1 MRIYAYILHM
11 FNLILLENPMAL
23 EKEFLAMRQ
32 IDRAFNSLE
41 QNDRER
47 VIKWANDKY
56 STPAPV
62 APESTMNHVANR

>member
-1 MRIYAYILHM
+1 
-11 FNLILLENPMAL
+11 MAL

-41 QNDRER
+41 QSDRER